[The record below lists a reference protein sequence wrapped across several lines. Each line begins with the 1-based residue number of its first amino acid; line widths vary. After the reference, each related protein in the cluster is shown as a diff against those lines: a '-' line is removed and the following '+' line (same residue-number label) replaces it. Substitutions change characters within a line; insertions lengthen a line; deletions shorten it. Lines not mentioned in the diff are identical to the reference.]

1 MNIAR
6 SISMSAVLRSERL
19 EWTITTLGASAAYVG
34 LVLVLWATWD
44 RQNGFIYLF
53 LPLVLGTA
61 APLLS
66 MLVVAYITARRAR
79 SALQLRLHWRLLLQ
93 LGAFVAGV
101 VVPLLFV
108 VTYRTLPVAVA
119 GIVFPAFFLEQATS
133 LRFIGIYALPFA
145 ILVLE
150 LIVPMVRPAR
160 QQVVRGR

>member
-1 MNIAR
+1 MF
-6 SISMSAVLRSERL
+6 AVLRSERL
-19 EWTITTLGASAAYVG
+19 EWTITALGALAAYVG

-53 LPLVLGTA
+53 LPLLLGTA

-66 MLVVAYITARRAR
+66 MLAVAYITARRAQ
-79 SALQLRLHWRLLLQ
+79 SALQLRLQWRLLPQ
-93 LGAFVAGV
+93 LGAFVVGV

-119 GIVFPAFFLEQATS
+119 GIVFPAFFLEAATS
-133 LRFIGIYALPFA
+133 LSFIGIYALPFA

-150 LIVPMVRPAR
+150 LIVPLVRPVRPQVERAR
-160 QQVVRGR
+160 

>member
-1 MNIAR
+1 
-6 SISMSAVLRSERL
+6 MSAVLRSERL
-19 EWTITTLGASAAYVG
+19 EWTIPALGALAAYVG

-66 MLVVAYITARRAR
+66 MLAVAYITARRAQ
-79 SALQLRLHWRLLLQ
+79 SALQLRLPWRLLLQ
-93 LGAFVAGV
+93 LGAFVVGV
-101 VVPLLFV
+101 VAPLLFV

-119 GIVFPAFFLEQATS
+119 GIVFPAFFLEAATS
-133 LRFIGIYALPFA
+133 LSFIGIYALPFA

-150 LIVPMVRPAR
+150 LIVPIVRPVR
-160 QQVVRGR
+160 PQVERGR